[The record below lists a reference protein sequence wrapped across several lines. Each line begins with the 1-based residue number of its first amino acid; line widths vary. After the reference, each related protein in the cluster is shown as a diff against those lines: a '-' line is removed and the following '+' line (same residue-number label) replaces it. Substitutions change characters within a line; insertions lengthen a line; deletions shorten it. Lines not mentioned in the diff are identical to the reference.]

1 MPSFAIE
8 VPGEANPLN
17 EDLLV
22 RTLHSAASSDP
33 HQIQTGTKQLQQWE
47 RTDGYYK
54 HLQSAYI
61 DTRLPVELR
70 YLAIIQLK
78 NGIDKY
84 WRKTATNA
92 VSKDDKDAIRSR
104 LIQSSLQE
112 SEDGLALQEA
122 LVIAKIA
129 RFEYPNDWPDALSA
143 LVQTLRSQVPPLQL
157 ARALLALLHIVK
169 ELSTARLQ
177 RSRQNLQAATP
188 EIVHVLSTLYT
199 ESVAYWLPRLGEDVD
214 HETAAAMRLSL
225 MAMKVLRRLII
236 TGYEHPNRHEEVVAV
251 WSATQQHLQRFLQQ
265 SETEKLALQ
274 LAKLHHEMAREH
286 PAAFALLPNS
296 IDLALAYWGLTKA
309 YGESFGAHG
318 TVQAAVS
325 NAKVGTDGDSD
336 EKSTTEKLAL
346 RGLLIL
352 RACVKILHSPAQ
364 TFKHRSPSDKAEKS
378 QATALIREQLLT
390 PHLVQ
395 DMTETLIT
403 RFFVFRA
410 SDLRDWEAEPEE
422 WEKREEGLGED
433 WEFSLRSCA
442 EKLFLDLAINY
453 KDLLMQPLL
462 RVFYSVATPGCE
474 DVLFK
479 DSVYTAIGLAA
490 PVVFEELDFDA
501 FIRDVLVVEVQ
512 KRGAGWNVL
521 RRRVAILL
529 GQWISVRVSERRP
542 VYQIFE
548 FLLGRGDP
556 LNDQVVRVTAGRQLS
571 RVVDDWGTKAEEL
584 EPCLGSILTSLMAL
598 IDEVELTETKM
609 ALLNTISVIVE
620 RMEHRIAPFAEKIV
634 GMLPQL
640 WEASGEE
647 HLMKQAILTILAR
660 LVNAMKADSV
670 PLHGMV
676 LPIIRG
682 AVVPGS
688 ETEPYLLE
696 DALDLWASLLVQT
709 PSPSQETLD
718 LIPLLFPIYDHG
730 SEDLRKALEITESYL
745 LLAPAH
751 LLSDSVRPPLFA
763 ALASLF
769 GALKGKPEANGM
781 VCNIIELAI
790 RQAHRLGGAAAVE
803 QTASDLVAVGF
814 LPKLLEGLRGSWTA
828 HCTTGPRAVHAPV
841 DGVVETDYL
850 AIVARL
856 ILGSLEGFGNAVQ
869 ASAPQVPTSQGSG
882 RTSLEGTMQW
892 LLQEWF
898 SHLENIGDPGR
909 RKLMALA
916 LTRLLNLPQQQQRFV
931 LGHLQS
937 LMTMWTDVITELR
950 DPNIEETTS
959 TLEARRGDSLVYSAQ
974 LAAVDPHEAPE
985 DARRREMMYSDEVHT
1000 LGLPGFV
1007 TEALGRAVAGQGGME
1022 AFRREWVGDVD
1033 VDVLRGFMGLGV
1045 M

>member
-104 LIQSSLQE
+104 LITSCLQE
-112 SEDGLALQEA
+112 SEDGLALQNA

-129 RFEYPNDWPDALSA
+129 RFEYPNDWPDALTA

-199 ESVAYWLPRLGEDVD
+199 DSVAYWLPQLGGNVD
-214 HETAAAMRLSL
+214 HETTAAMRLSL

-265 SETEKLALQ
+265 TETEKLALQ

-296 IDLALAYWGLTKA
+296 IDLTLAYWSLTKA
-309 YGESFGAHG
+309 YGDSFGAHG
-318 TVQAAVS
+318 TIQAALT
-325 NAKVGTDGDSD
+325 NAKIGTDGDSD

-364 TFKHRSPSDKAEKS
+364 TFKTRSPSDKDEKLH
-378 QATALIREQLLT
+378 ATTLIRDHLLT
-390 PHLVQ
+390 PQLVQ
-395 DMTETLIT
+395 DVAETLIT

-453 KDLLMQPLL
+453 KDLLVQPLL
-462 RVFYSVATPGCE
+462 RVFYSVATPECE

-479 DSVYTAIGLAA
+479 DSVYSAIGLAA

-512 KRGAGWNVL
+512 KRRAGWNVL
-521 RRRVAILL
+521 RRRAAILL
-529 GQWISVRVSERRP
+529 GQWISVRVSERRL
-542 VYQIFE
+542 VYRIFE
-548 FLLGRGDP
+548 FLLGTGDP

-571 RVVDDWGTKAEEL
+571 GVVDDWGTKAEEL

-620 RMEHRIAPFAEKIV
+620 RMEHRISPFAEKIV

-660 LVNAMKADSV
+660 LVNAMKAASV
-670 PLHGMV
+670 PLHGLV

-696 DALDLWASLLVQT
+696 DALDLWASLLVQI
-709 PSPSQETLD
+709 PSPSQDTLD
-718 LIPLLFPIYDHG
+718 LVPLLFPIYDHG

-751 LLSDSVRPPLFA
+751 LLSDSVRLPLFA

-769 GALKGKPEANGM
+769 AALKSKPEANGM
-781 VCNIIELAI
+781 VCNIVELAI
-790 RQAHRLGGAAAVE
+790 RQAHRLGGGAAVE

-814 LPKLLEGLRGSWTA
+814 LGKLLEGLRGSWTA

-850 AIVARL
+850 AILARM
-856 ILGSLEGFGNAVQ
+856 IMGSLEGFSKAIL

-882 RTSLEGTMQW
+882 RTSLDETMGW

-909 RKLMALA
+909 RKLMALT
-916 LTRLLNLPQQQQRFV
+916 LTRLLDLPQQRFM
-931 LGHLQS
+931 LLNLQS

-950 DPNIEETTS
+950 DGGAEDTIS
-959 TLEARRGDSLVYSAQ
+959 TPEHRRGDSLVYSALQ
-974 LAAVDPHEAPE
+974 PAADPHEAPE
-985 DARRREMMYSDEVHT
+985 DERRREVMYSDEVHT

-1007 TEALGRAVAGQGGME
+1007 TEALDRAVAGQGGME
-1022 AFRREWVGDVD
+1022 AFRREWVGNVD
-1033 VDVLRGFMGLGV
+1033 VDVLKGFSGLGV